1 MERLAL
7 ELGGM
12 GCGGCV
18 TNVKRALGE
27 ITGVSVEDATIGR
40 AEVRYD
46 PKLTSPRAIAEAL
59 EQAGYPVRSTT
70 PSTVTARP

>member
-1 MERLAL
+1 MERPAL
-7 ELGGM
+7 ELDGM

-27 ITGVSVEDATIGR
+27 VPGVSVEDVTIGK

-46 PKLTSPRAIAEAL
+46 PQKTSPRAIAEAM
-59 EQAGYPVRSTT
+59 EQAGYLVRRGVP
-70 PSTVTARP
+70 PSASAR